1 MTINLFAFDPCRL
14 HYSALSTINNS
25 DNPNPNPNLNLK
37 IRQII
42 PGLPVYGKL

>member
-25 DNPNPNPNLNLK
+25 DNPNPNPK
-37 IRQII
+37 IRQIT
-42 PGLPVYGKL
+42 PVYLTLLLIV